1 MTRMERKE
9 KRENFYH
16 QIPRYWP
23 DLYGQ
28 EYSLYDIRE
37 IAVEE
42 VEEIREAS
50 RKIGRIFFKMGRLL
64 RRVPDETLSGMGYPE
79 KLYPYLRENFL
90 SIDSVIARLDLVK
103 AGGDFKCLEL
113 NADTPTFIKETHLVN
128 GLVCKEFGLLDPN
141 REEEGR
147 VRSAVIQA
155 ILEAMRRVK
164 EPYVVF
170 TAHEDSI
177 EDRETTRY
185 LQELIPFPSRFIP
198 LHRLEILRGIGL
210 FDPEWRKIDL
220 LYRQTYPLEQLISD
234 RGEKGEEIGRWL
246 MDLVMERKLA
256 LINPPSAF
264 LLQNKAVLAAIWGL
278 HEEKNPF
285 FTEEEHEWIK
295 RHFLPTYLEPDH
307 FLREK
312 KAYVKK
318 PAFGREGDT
327 VEMYDGEGVLIG
339 EDPQKNYREYL
350 PVYQEYVSLPK
361 VHFHT
366 IEGKKE
372 GYLLTG
378 CFLIQGEPGAIGFRV
393 GNRITDNLS
402 YFLPV
407 GFASKR

>member
-1 MTRMERKE
+1 MTRMGRKE
-9 KRENFYH
+9 KRESFYR
-16 QIPRYWP
+16 QIPNYWP
-23 DLYGQ
+23 DLYGN

-37 IAVEE
+37 IAAEE

-79 KLYPYLRENFL
+79 MLYPYLRENFF
-90 SIDSVIARLDLVK
+90 SVDSVIARLDLVK

-113 NADTPTFIKETHLVN
+113 NADTPTFIKETHWIN
-128 GLVCKEFGLLDPN
+128 GLVCKEFGLQDPN

-147 VRSAVIQA
+147 VRSAVTQA
-155 ILEAMRRVK
+155 ILEAMRSIK
-164 EPYVVF
+164 KPYIVF
-170 TAHEDSI
+170 TAHEESI

-185 LQELIPFPSRFIP
+185 LQRLIPLPSRFIP
-198 LHRLEILRGIGL
+198 LHRLEIIRGIGL
-210 FDPEWRKIDL
+210 FDPEGRKIDL
-220 LYRQTYPLEQLISD
+220 LYRQTYPLEHLISD
-234 RGEKGEEIGRWL
+234 QGENGEEIGRWM
-246 MDLVMERKLA
+246 MDLVLERKLV

-312 KAYVKK
+312 KSYVKK

-327 VEMYDGEGVLIG
+327 VEIYNGEGALES
-339 EDPQKNYREYL
+339 EDSHKSYREYL

-361 VHFHT
+361 VHFCT
-366 IEGKKE
+366 IEGEKE
-372 GYLLTG
+372 GHLLIG
-378 CFLIQGEPGAIGFRV
+378 CFLIQGEPGAIGLRV

-402 YFLPV
+402 YFLPI
-407 GFASKR
+407 GLKTKR